1 VAAQGGDRDAFAE
14 LYARFGRCV
23 HAILIA
29 RVPPDAAA
37 DLAQDV
43 FLHAWATLR
52 SLRNAAAFPGW
63 IAAIARHRAIDFVR
77 RAPLEV
83 ELDERAASRD
93 EPDLRA
99 QAAEALAAI
108 HGLPETYRET
118 LTLRLIEGCSGREI
132 AVLCGLTEDSVRVN
146 LHRGFKLLRARLG
159 EHGH

>member
-1 VAAQGGDRDAFAE
+1 MAAQRGDRDAFAE
-14 LYARFGRCV
+14 LYSRFGRLV
-23 HAILIA
+23 HAILLA

-43 FLHAWATLR
+43 FLHAWTTLR

-63 IAAIARHRAIDFVR
+63 IATIARHRAIDFVR

-83 ELDERAASRD
+83 ALDERAVSRD

-108 HGLPETYRET
+108 HELPDTYRET